1 MTSQQQI
8 AEFLDQR
15 ITWPR
20 ASGPFDA
27 EMPWDTVLVAIPS
40 YRRPARP
47 STSLPKSCSPSPSS
61 CPCSSARGSEPPTAS
76 SSPGPSRW
84 SPRPSTAKT
93 SSYSWPP
100 SSAPPSSSSRGASR
114 SPAGMRS
121 ARSASSRSLPP
132 SYLRSSP
139 VAPRSSQQHHGPR
152 PTALHAGNP
161 SQLDPS
167 TSVKLAASRRRT
179 PLRPTPR
186 RLSPATARRGHRRR
200 HGGRRP

>member
-27 EMPWDTVLVAIPS
+27 EMPWDAVLVAIPS

-84 SPRPSTAKT
+84 LTPSFYRQDVELLVAALQRACVNFRLLGYEADETAAWRLGRSHT
-93 SSYSWPP
+93 VL
-100 SSAPPSSSSRGASR
+100 RVDHFAS
-114 SPAGMRS
+114 MR
-121 ARSASSRSLPP
+121 
-132 SYLRSSP
+132 
-139 VAPRSSQQHHGPR
+139 
-152 PTALHAGNP
+152 
-161 SQLDPS
+161 
-167 TSVKLAASRRRT
+167 
-179 PLRPTPR
+179 
-186 RLSPATARRGHRRR
+186 
-200 HGGRRP
+200 

>member
-27 EMPWDTVLVAIPS
+27 EMPWDAVLVAIPS

-84 SPRPSTAKT
+84 LTPSFYRQDVELLVAALQRAAQLQQQEGQQVAGRNALGAIGVVALVAAFIFAVESGSTA
-93 SSYSWPP
+93 
-100 SSAPPSSSSRGASR
+100 
-114 SPAGMRS
+114 
-121 ARSASSRSLPP
+121 
-132 SYLRSSP
+132 
-139 VAPRSSQQHHGPR
+139 
-152 PTALHAGNP
+152 
-161 SQLDPS
+161 
-167 TSVKLAASRRRT
+167 
-179 PLRPTPR
+179 
-186 RLSPATARRGHRRR
+186 
-200 HGGRRP
+200 